1 MKRAKRIVIDA
12 IIMAAGYLAFCLVVM
27 LLTEYTTIIPLTRE
41 TIFSSKKYAINL
53 ATIGVAIAT
62 AAGISAVTYNFGD
75 KKRAGILLGIFGLCV
90 AGVIIWA
97 VSGSPSKNSALIFIN
112 TPFSIANEFFG
123 GFPLLLILSAFLGL
137 IVYLKARADA

>member
-27 LLTEYTTIIPLTRE
+27 LLTEYTSIIPLTRE
-41 TIFSSKKYAINL
+41 TIFSSKKYATNL

-90 AGVIIWA
+90 AGVITWA
-97 VSGSPSKNSALIFIN
+97 VSASLTENPTLICIN
-112 TPFSIANEFFG
+112 APFSIATEFFG
-123 GFPLLLILSAFLGL
+123 GFPLLLILSAFLSL